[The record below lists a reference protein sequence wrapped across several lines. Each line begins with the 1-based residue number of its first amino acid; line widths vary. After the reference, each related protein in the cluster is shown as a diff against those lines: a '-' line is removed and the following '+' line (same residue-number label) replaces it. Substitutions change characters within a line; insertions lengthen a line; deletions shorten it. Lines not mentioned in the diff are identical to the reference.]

1 MSDLYLIR
9 HGQASFGA
17 ADYDVLSELGIRQS
31 AELGKYTAQRPLH
44 FDSVYTGP
52 LKRQVDTAQHMV
64 EEAERHGHEH
74 PEVQVIDE
82 LSEYPAFELI
92 DYFMPRVSKDDPQI
106 AAALAEDAGPRTMNL
121 VMQTVLTRWATGEL
135 VCDELESFAA
145 FEARVVRGL
154 RRIMHTEG
162 RKRTVAVV
170 TSGGPISV
178 AMKHS
183 LELPAHQTMRIGWIV
198 ANSSLTRFRFRDTE
212 LTLHSFNT
220 VEHLH
225 QDAVTY
231 R

>member
-17 ADYDVLSELGIRQS
+17 ANYDVLSELGVRQS

-44 FDSVYTGP
+44 FDSIYTGP
-52 LKRQVDTAQHMV
+52 LKRQVDTASHMV
-64 EEAERHGHEH
+64 NEAKRHGHSH
-74 PEVQVIDE
+74 PQVRVLDE

-92 DYFMPRVSKDDPQI
+92 DYFLPRVREQDAEL
-106 AAALAEDAGPRTMNL
+106 AAAMAADAGPRTMDM
-121 VMQTVLTRWATGEL
+121 VMKTVLTRWATGEL

-145 FEARVVRGL
+145 FEARVLRGL
-154 RRIMHTEG
+154 RHLMSTEG
-162 RKRTVAVV
+162 RGRTVAVV

-178 AMKHS
+178 AMKYS
-183 LELPAHQTMRIGWIV
+183 LELPAHQTMRIGWTV
-198 ANSSLTRFRFRDTE
+198 ANSSFTRFRFRGDE

-220 VEHLH
+220 VAHLAR
-225 QDAVTY
+225 DAITY